1 MTNLI
6 KFREQQNLTQ
16 EELAE
21 KSGLSVRT
29 IQRIEA
35 GTLPKG
41 YTLKVLAKVLGI
53 NEEELTQKAPEQNIG
68 QPEATRT
75 DEVDFSE
82 NTVEHKFADSLLLKL
97 INISSL
103 PFTLLPP
110 LNVIVPLSIALYK
123 KEKHPIVKQIIS
135 VQIIWTIV
143 ASIIFMVGVF
153 IRKWFAL
160 NNSFITLIMVALILC
175 NFFIII
181 RNALELSKHRK
192 LSNHFNINVL

>member
-53 NEEELTQKAPEQNIG
+53 KEEELTQKAPEQKIS
-68 QPEATRT
+68 QPEVQRT
-75 DEVDFSE
+75 EVEALNQD
-82 NTVEHKFADSLLLKL
+82 TIEHKASDTLNLNL

-110 LNVIVPLSIALYK
+110 LNVIVPLLIAFYK
-123 KEKHPIVKQIIS
+123 KENHPIVKQIIS

-143 ASIIFMVGVF
+143 AFIIFMVGVF

>member
-53 NEEELTQKAPEQNIG
+53 KEEELTQKAPEQKIS
-68 QPEATRT
+68 QPEVQRT
-75 DEVDFSE
+75 EVEALNQD
-82 NTVEHKFADSLLLKL
+82 TIEHKVSDTLNLNL

-110 LNVIVPLSIALYK
+110 
-123 KEKHPIVKQIIS
+123 
-135 VQIIWTIV
+135 
-143 ASIIFMVGVF
+143 
-153 IRKWFAL
+153 
-160 NNSFITLIMVALILC
+160 
-175 NFFIII
+175 
-181 RNALELSKHRK
+181 
-192 LSNHFNINVL
+192 